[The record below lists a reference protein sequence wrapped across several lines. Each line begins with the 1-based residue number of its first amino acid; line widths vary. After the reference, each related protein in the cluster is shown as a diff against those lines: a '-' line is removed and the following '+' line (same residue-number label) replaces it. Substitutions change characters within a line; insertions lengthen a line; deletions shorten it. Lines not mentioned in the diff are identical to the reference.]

1 MFTLK
6 GKEGVDLNDLEMWC
20 SHIVEEGKEGV
31 GLNDLE
37 VWCSHFKVIWGGKL

>member
-6 GKEGVDLNDLEMWC
+6 GKEGVDLNDLEMC
-20 SHIVEEGKEGV
+20 SHLVEEGKEGV
-31 GLNDLE
+31 GLNYLE